1 MARVNSVSTL
11 VQGLKSVPDLARFVA
26 SALDAILT
34 QFNGKIDFGD
44 NVRTFGP
51 VTVVFSTTLPTKI
64 NHELGRTPVG
74 YFITSADRV
83 VSVYTPNKTSFPWN
97 DTQIFVQSNT
107 ASASVDILIF

>member
-11 VQGLKSVPDLARFVA
+11 IQGLKSVPELSRFVA

-51 VTVVFSTTLPTKI
+51 VTVVFSNTSPTKI

-74 YFITSADRV
+74 YFVTSTDQV
-83 VSVYTPNKTSFPWN
+83 VSVYTPNKTSFPWT
-97 DTQIFVQSNT
+97 DTQIFIQSNT
-107 ASASVDILIF
+107 AGASVDVLIF